1 MDIQKIDITSK
12 LLMVNEKP
20 SSIPYHEYKQ
30 ADFRFFYLVNPIFLM
45 VKAWCCVE
53 GRKPEARCTN
63 THRLLCA
70 IASYVHLCASAH
82 VCMHHR
88 GTPLTPICLPSSR
101 MIQLQ
106 ATTSTSCT
114 TSSYTQS
121 FAYARPRDH
130 ISYKQRPSGTPF
142 LHATCSLII
151 KYVLD
156 SPIRK
161 N

>member
-1 MDIQKIDITSK
+1 MTISRYKSFFDSFISWRI
-12 LLMVNEKP
+12 L
-20 SSIPYHEYKQ
+20 SSYSLDVGTFWERWARSCGCGKQ
-30 ADFRFFYLVNPIFLM
+30 TGSAER
-45 VKAWCCVE
+45 
-53 GRKPEARCTN
+53 TN

-70 IASYVHLCASAH
+70 IGSYVHLCASAH

-114 TSSYTQS
+114 TSYTQS
-121 FAYARPRDH
+121 FVYARPRDH
-130 ISYKQRPSGTPF
+130 ISYKQRPSGTPVSACDLF
-142 LHATCSLII
+142 AYYKIR
-151 KYVLD
+151 